1 MPIANPTPEVHAE
14 PRPLPPHREPGV
26 GDVTFAS
33 RQGLRRYLS
42 PVEIVSVST
51 LENVVPALERI
62 NRLVDAGLHA
72 AGFLSYEAA
81 PAFDPAMKTHPP
93 SPVPLLWFGIYEGV
107 SGGSLPDT
115 STASPHSMSWEPLIG
130 REEYVNAVAR
140 IRQWLLAGD
149 TYQFNFTFPMR
160 AAVHDDPFELFA
172 RLYASQPADFTAS
185 LNVGRFNILSL
196 SPELFFRLDGD
207 RLETRPM
214 KGTAPRGLSYEDDC
228 ARALELQRS
237 AKERAE
243 NVMIVDL
250 LRNDLGR
257 ISRTGSVTVEKL
269 FETERYDTLWQMT
282 SSIASSTDA
291 SLPEIIAALFP
302 CGSVTG
308 APKLRSMEIIRELE
322 QRPRGVY
329 CGSVGW
335 LAPGRQAQFNVAIRT
350 MTIDTH
356 AREATYSV
364 GSGITWD
371 SAPRAEYD
379 ECLLKAH
386 VLNRTSPPFELLE
399 SLLWDDRYFLLE
411 RHMRRLSNS
420 ADYFGFPI
428 DLHAIRQ
435 RLAKTA
441 KTLPRGRHKIRL
453 RVTPSGATHIDAGR
467 VHPPERFKVGLAQKP
482 IDSTDPFLYHKTT
495 HRSQYDALRL
505 MRPELDDVLL
515 WNQRGEITESTIA
528 NIVVN
533 RAGAWLTPPVSCG
546 LLPGVMREHLLQTG
560 KISEAVITKED
571 LAQADSIALINAVRK
586 WIEVKFA
593 DLAAA
598 SAAATKGTD
607 ACAT

>member
-1 MPIANPTPEVHAE
+1 MPSVDTTPEVYAA
-14 PRPLPPHREPGV
+14 PPPHRAAGV

-33 RQGLRRYLS
+33 RQGLRRYAS
-42 PVEIVSVST
+42 PVEIVSVSA
-51 LENVVPALERI
+51 LEDVVPALDRI
-62 NRLVDAGLHA
+62 DALVNSGLHA

-93 SPVPLLWFGIYEGV
+93 GPVPLLWFGIYGGY
-107 SGGSLPDT
+107 SGGSLPDA
-115 STASPHSMSWEPLIG
+115 STASSHSISWEPLIG
-130 REEYVNAVAR
+130 REEYAKAVGR
-140 IRQWLLAGD
+140 IRKWLAAGD
-149 TYQFNFTFPMR
+149 TYQINYTFPMR
-160 AAVHDDPFELFA
+160 AAVVGDPFELFE
-172 RLYASQPADFTAS
+172 RLYASQPADFTAY
-185 LNVGRFNILSL
+185 LNAGRFNILSL

-214 KGTAPRGLSYEDDC
+214 KGTAPRGLWYEDDC

-257 ISRTGSVTVEKL
+257 ISRTGSVTVENL
-269 FETERYDTLWQMT
+269 FETERYHTLWQMT
-282 SSIASSTDA
+282 SSIASKTDA

-322 QRPRGVY
+322 PRPRGVY

-335 LAPGRQAQFNVAIRT
+335 MAPERQAQFNVAIRT
-350 MTIDTH
+350 MCIDTH

-371 SAPRAEYD
+371 SAARAEYD

-386 VLNRTSPPFELLE
+386 VLNHRPPPFELLE
-399 SLLWDDRYFLLE
+399 SLLWDGRYFLLE
-411 RHMRRLSNS
+411 KHLRRLSHS
-420 ADYFGFPI
+420 ADYFGIPL
-428 DLHAIRQ
+428 DLEAIKRQ
-435 RLAKTA
+435 LAETA
-441 KTLPRGRHKIRL
+441 RTLERGRHKIRL
-453 RVTPSGATHIDAGR
+453 RVTRSGGVHIDAER
-467 VHPPERFKVGLAQKP
+467 TRPPGRFKVGLALGP
-482 IDSTDPFLYHKTT
+482 VDTADVFLYHKTT

-505 MRPELDDVLL
+505 ARPELDDVLL
-515 WNQRGEITESTIA
+515 WNERGEITESTIA
-528 NIVVN
+528 NIVVR

-546 LLPGVMREHLLQTG
+546 LLPGVMREYLLQTG
-560 KISEAVITKED
+560 EISEAVIRKED
-571 LAQADSIALINAVRK
+571 LDQAERIALINSVRK

-598 SAAATKGTD
+598 
-607 ACAT
+607 